1 MEQEA
6 ESRVFAPRGRR
17 PLEPPAL
24 TRTNALSGA
33 YPPARRRSAD
43 EAEGDGRGVEER
55 RARRRPR
62 RSTARARRAG
72 GEDPQI
78 TLNGPRSLEREQ
90 GTSAEEQRQNRS
102 AGPAATP
109 PDYPRTRSRATC
121 VRHADIP
128 GVSRARERETP
139 RSIRLRPSAGARAR
153 ARVSSGVTIVWRM
166 DVPAR
171 CGRPLENRNPRRY
184 YFIRYRRD
192 LEGATYDLGTALGP
206 AAMLARPAAVY
217 RRTGTT
223 HRLMCRCERG
233 DGRTRPLTFSDYPL
247 PSTDARASKLFMLRA
262 RVAAHRAAAR
272 LLLLR
277 VTSPSRGPRS
287 MWEVHLAPRAAAAIA
302 GPPGLRLPRA
312 QSR

>member
-1 MEQEA
+1 M
-6 ESRVFAPRGRR
+6 
-17 PLEPPAL
+17 L
-24 TRTNALSGA
+24 
-33 YPPARRRSAD
+33 
-43 EAEGDGRGVEER
+43 EER

-128 GVSRARERETP
+128 GVSRARERETANAP
-139 RSIRLRPSAGARAR
+139 VDPAPPVRRGARPG
-153 ARVSSGVTIVWRM
+153 ARVERRIVWRM
-166 DVPAR
+166 DRVPAR

-192 LEGATYDLGTALGP
+192 LEKVPPTTWVRRSAL
-206 AAMLARPAAVY
+206 LQ
-217 RRTGTT
+217 
-223 HRLMCRCERG
+223 C
-233 DGRTRPLTFSDYPL
+233 
-247 PSTDARASKLFMLRA
+247 
-262 RVAAHRAAAR
+262 
-272 LLLLR
+272 
-277 VTSPSRGPRS
+277 SRGPRRS
-287 MWEVHLAPRAAAAIA
+287 IDARAPHIVSCA
-302 GPPGLRLPRA
+302 GANGGTGEPAL
-312 QSR
+312 

>member
-1 MEQEA
+1 M
-6 ESRVFAPRGRR
+6 PRGRR

-109 PDYPRTRSRATC
+109 PDYPRTRSRASHAYDMRTSPASAARGNAKRPGRSGRPP
-121 VRHADIP
+121 VR
-128 GVSRARERETP
+128 R
-139 RSIRLRPSAGARAR
+139 GARPG
-153 ARVSSGVTIVWRM
+153 ARVERRIVWRM
-166 DVPAR
+166 
-171 CGRPLENRNPRRY
+171 
-184 YFIRYRRD
+184 
-192 LEGATYDLGTALGP
+192 
-206 AAMLARPAAVY
+206 
-217 RRTGTT
+217 RRTTSGT
-223 HRLMCRCERG
+223 CPFAVAE
-233 DGRTRPLTFSDYPL
+233 GRSRTGIRDVTI
-247 PSTDARASKLFMLRA
+247 LFDT
-262 RVAAHRAAAR
+262 VATLKVPPTTWVRRSA
-272 LLLLR
+272 LLQC
-277 VTSPSRGPRS
+277 SRGPRRS
-287 MWEVHLAPRAAAAIA
+287 IDARAPHIVSCA
-302 GPPGLRLPRA
+302 GANGGTGEPAL
-312 QSR
+312 

>member
-1 MEQEA
+1 MRTSPA
-6 ESRVFAPRGRR
+6 SAARGNAKRPGRSGSARPPGRAPGRACRAAYSYGESGRTC
-17 PLEPPAL
+17 PLRKA
-24 TRTNALSGA
+24 
-33 YPPARRRSAD
+33 
-43 EAEGDGRGVEER
+43 
-55 RARRRPR
+55 
-62 RSTARARRAG
+62 
-72 GEDPQI
+72 
-78 TLNGPRSLEREQ
+78 
-90 GTSAEEQRQNRS
+90 
-102 AGPAATP
+102 
-109 PDYPRTRSRATC
+109 
-121 VRHADIP
+121 
-128 GVSRARERETP
+128 AREPESATLLFY
-139 RSIRLRPSAGARAR
+139 SIPSRPCR
-153 ARVSSGVTIVWRM
+153 
-166 DVPAR
+166 
-171 CGRPLENRNPRRY
+171 
-184 YFIRYRRD
+184 
-192 LEGATYDLGTALGP
+192 GATYDLGTALGP

>member
-1 MEQEA
+1 M
-6 ESRVFAPRGRR
+6 
-17 PLEPPAL
+17 
-24 TRTNALSGA
+24 RTTCGH
-33 YPPARRRSAD
+33 
-43 EAEGDGRGVEER
+43 
-55 RARRRPR
+55 PR
-62 RSTARARRAG
+62 RQPRAG
-72 GEDPQI
+72 TRNAPVDP
-78 TLNGPRSLEREQ
+78 
-90 GTSAEEQRQNRS
+90 A
-102 AGPAATP
+102 P
-109 PDYPRTRSRATC
+109 P
-121 VRHADIP
+121 
-128 GVSRARERETP
+128 
-139 RSIRLRPSAGARAR
+139 PSAGARAR
-153 ARVSSGVTIVWRM
+153 ARVSSGVSYGESNATYLPVAEGRSRTGIRDVTILFDTV
-166 DVPAR
+166 ATL
-171 CGRPLENRNPRRY
+171 CQ
-184 YFIRYRRD
+184 
-192 LEGATYDLGTALGP
+192 GATYDLGTALGP

>member
-1 MEQEA
+1 MRTTCGHPRRQPRA
-6 ESRVFAPRGRR
+6 GTRNAPVDPAPPVRRGARPGARV
-17 PLEPPAL
+17 
-24 TRTNALSGA
+24 
-33 YPPARRRSAD
+33 
-43 EAEGDGRGVEER
+43 ER
-55 RARRRPR
+55 R
-62 RSTARARRAG
+62 
-72 GEDPQI
+72 
-78 TLNGPRSLEREQ
+78 
-90 GTSAEEQRQNRS
+90 
-102 AGPAATP
+102 
-109 PDYPRTRSRATC
+109 
-121 VRHADIP
+121 
-128 GVSRARERETP
+128 
-139 RSIRLRPSAGARAR
+139 
-153 ARVSSGVTIVWRM
+153 IVWRM
-166 DVPAR
+166 RRTRSGTCPLRKAAR
-171 CGRPLENRNPRRY
+171 ENRNPRRY

>member
-1 MEQEA
+1 MRTTCGHPRRQPRA
-6 ESRVFAPRGRR
+6 GTRNAPVDPAPPVRRGARPGARV
-17 PLEPPAL
+17 
-24 TRTNALSGA
+24 
-33 YPPARRRSAD
+33 
-43 EAEGDGRGVEER
+43 ER
-55 RARRRPR
+55 RIVSGECDVPR
-62 RSTARARRAG
+62 
-72 GEDPQI
+72 
-78 TLNGPRSLEREQ
+78 
-90 GTSAEEQRQNRS
+90 
-102 AGPAATP
+102 
-109 PDYPRTRSRATC
+109 
-121 VRHADIP
+121 
-128 GVSRARERETP
+128 
-139 RSIRLRPSAGARAR
+139 
-153 ARVSSGVTIVWRM
+153 
-166 DVPAR
+166 VPAR